1 MFVTSVKSV
10 RLAPEVTT
18 SNSVPGILYNVLLKS
33 TDPVIMSLKP
43 ANFFSDSD
51 IIKRAR
57 RKAFEIIDKDSKLIA
72 SENVLIKK
80 EFLINYKDMFEFI
93 NIN

>member
-1 MFVTSVKSV
+1 M
-10 RLAPEVTT
+10 L
-18 SNSVPGILYNVLLKS
+18 NSLLILNIPFCIS
-33 TDPVIMSLKP
+33 S
-43 ANFFSDSD
+43 AFSDSD

-57 RKAFEIIDKDSKLIA
+57 RKAFEIIDKDCKLIA